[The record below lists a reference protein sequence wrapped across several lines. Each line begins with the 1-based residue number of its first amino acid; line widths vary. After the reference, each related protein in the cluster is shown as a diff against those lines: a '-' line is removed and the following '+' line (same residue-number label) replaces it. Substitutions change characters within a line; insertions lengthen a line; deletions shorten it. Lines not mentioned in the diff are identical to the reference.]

1 MAYGRDVDELMRSG
15 DKSVEQV
22 VADDNAG
29 KVKRPIEG
37 NNGESKAERKAHE
50 AEEKKLK
57 DLEVKS
63 K

>member
-1 MAYGRDVDELMRSG
+1 MAYGKNINELMRSG

-22 VADDNAG
+22 VANNNTN

-37 NNGESKAERKAHE
+37 NNGESKAERKARE
-50 AEEKKLK
+50 AEEKQLK
-57 DLEVKS
+57 DIEVKS